1 MHMTELE
8 PGWWVIGRLV
18 IVESLAMQ
26 GAHTWSDSIIAEW
39 ACVCVDMCLGMRLLV
54 KVWLFLGVCACM
66 NVCVGV
72 CLQVSVCVCVN
83 VFVFLNHPWPPVLV
97 CDE

>member
-8 PGWWVIGRLV
+8 PGCWVIGRLV

-72 CLQVSVCVCVN
+72 WLQVSVCVCGCLCVSKSPLASSPC
-83 VFVFLNHPWPPVLV
+83 V
-97 CDE
+97 